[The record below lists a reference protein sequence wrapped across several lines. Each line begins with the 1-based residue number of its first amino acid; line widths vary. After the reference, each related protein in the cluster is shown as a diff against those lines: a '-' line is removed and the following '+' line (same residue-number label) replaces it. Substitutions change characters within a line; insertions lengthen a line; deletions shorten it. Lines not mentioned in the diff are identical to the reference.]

1 MKKRK
6 YEKEDFLSRENGTF
20 PSPFLVLGAF
30 FSSDLVRL
38 RTLQFRE
45 DLAHNEVVTILDVRE
60 NVLELQKDHHFK
72 IYTFD
77 PMLANPKCT

>member
-1 MKKRK
+1 MRKKN
-6 YEKEDFLSRENGTF
+6 EKEDFLSRENGTF

-38 RTLQFRE
+38 RRLQFRE
-45 DLAHNEVVTILDVRE
+45 DLAHNEVVTILDVRK
-60 NVLELQKDHHFK
+60 NGLEVQKDPHYK

-77 PMLANPKCT
+77 PMLANFKRT